1 MNSIAQARLTSS
13 YLSIQRKALIV
24 ISIPVIALAV
34 CACLFGYAQREDGV
48 AHGLVKHTL
57 EIQERIRRIV
67 RTAQDVQSSLRGYIA
82 TGDDHSLDQYRIA
95 RPAIPELLDGLATL
109 VASDAAESAR
119 VKDIKLLTEGTLAQI
134 DRLLPVVQELRR
146 TLPDPLQRQRPTVAL
161 ADEAD
166 QWYRELDL
174 LLASENRLLDSRIV
188 QSYATKRICDWAFGA
203 VVLLGVAGGLLAIC
217 LLASGITR
225 RMQVLETNAARLEQ
239 GVPLLP
245 LGGGND
251 EIGRLGAAMERASR
265 LLAERSKR
273 QTLALKAARIAI
285 WEMDLASHL
294 IRYEGEREFLDSTN
308 YLMEA
313 LPATKDAFYDFI
325 DAQDRAR
332 AQEQFTA
339 ALANHTEYQGEYRIV
354 SAGTDVRW
362 MKVVAR
368 HFSDGHAPSSFLG
381 VMMDITKRKQ
391 NDEVTSSQARE
402 LAKSDRKLLEQTR
415 LLQCILDSM
424 GDGVIAAD
432 MNGDFL
438 LFNPA
443 AKKMLGVGAVE
454 TATTT
459 EQSSKLFG
467 IFLPDMATPYP
478 TSDLPLARALL
489 GESVDGE
496 ELFIRNANI
505 LEGAWFSGTARPLRD
520 EGRMWGGVVVFS
532 DITERKRE
540 RALRAAKEEAENA
553 NKAKNE
559 FLSRMSHELRTPL
572 NAIIGFSQ
580 VLEMTETLEKNRP
593 RIGHILKAGR
603 HLLGLIEEVLDIS
616 RMEAR
621 LLTLSLEP
629 VLVGEAIEQAVDL
642 VNPIAANAGVRLE
655 TTISA
660 ASALYMSA
668 DRQRTQQILLN
679 LLSNAIKYNSQG
691 GAVTISAEVVSGK
704 MRVNVTDTGIG
715 IAEDFFPRLFQP
727 FERLGA
733 TQTTVEGTGLG
744 LALSKG
750 LAEAMGGT
758 IGVKSVVGQG
768 TTFWLELSHAES
780 VSRTAPRESAQ
791 ISERHQQ
798 NDSSLTVLYI
808 EDNLSNVR
816 LMEDIVAIRSGMKL
830 ITAMQGR
837 IGLALAREHRPEF
850 IFLDLHLPD
859 MPGHEVLARLKSDP
873 RTSTIPVIII
883 SADATP
889 GQVERLLDAGVQ
901 EYVTKPIDMKHIFRV
916 FDKHSSRPDAKP
928 EETLVLETQSI

>member
-1 MNSIAQARLTSS
+1 M
-13 YLSIQRKALIV
+13 
-24 ISIPVIALAV
+24 ALAV
-34 CACLFGYAQREDGV
+34 CICLFGYAQREDSV
-48 AHGLVKHTL
+48 ASGRVKHTI
-57 EIQERIRRIV
+57 EIQERIQRIV
-67 RTAQDVQSSLRGYIA
+67 RTALNVESSLRGYIT
-82 TGDDHSLDQYRIA
+82 TGDDHSLNQYRNA
-95 RPAIPELLDGLATL
+95 RSAMPELLDGLTML
-109 VASDAAESAR
+109 VAGDAGEGGR
-119 VKDIKLLTEGTLAQI
+119 VKDIKVVTGETLAQI
-134 DRLLPVVQELRR
+134 DRLLLVLHERVNIPAD
-146 TLPDPLQRQRPTVAL
+146 TLERQRQTSTL
-161 ADEAD
+161 ADEID

-174 LLASENRLLDSRIV
+174 MRASEDRLLNSRIDMN
-188 QSYATKRICDWAFGA
+188 YATKQVFNWAFSA
-203 VVLLGVAGGLLAIC
+203 IVFLGVAGGLLAIR
-217 LLASGITR
+217 LFATGITR
-225 RMQVLETNAARLEQ
+225 RMQVLETNAVRLEQ
-239 GVPLLP
+239 GVPLLL

-265 LLAERSKR
+265 LLAERSER
-273 QTLALKAARIAI
+273 LTLALKAARIAI
-285 WEMDLASHL
+285 WEMDLSSQL

-308 YLMEA
+308 YLIDA
-313 LPATKDAFYDFI
+313 LPATKDAFYGFI
-325 DAQDRAR
+325 DPQDRAQ
-332 AQEQFTA
+332 AQQQFTD
-339 ALANHTEYQGEYRIV
+339 ALANDTEYHGEYRIV
-354 SAGTDVRW
+354 SGGADVRW

-368 HFSDGHAPSSFLG
+368 HYSEGHAPSTFLG
-381 VMMDITKRKQ
+381 VLMDVTKRKQ
-391 NDEVTSSQARE
+391 NDEARSSQARE
-402 LAKSDRKLLEQTR
+402 LATSDRKLLEQTR
-415 LLQCILDSM
+415 LLQCVLDDM

-432 MNGDFL
+432 MNGNFL

-443 AKKMLGVGAVE
+443 AKKMMGIGAME
-454 TATTT
+454 TTT
-459 EQSSKLFG
+459 EQWSKQYG
-467 IFLPDMATPYP
+467 IFLPDMTTLYP
-478 TSDLPLARALL
+478 ASDLPLARALL
-489 GESVDGE
+489 GDSVDGE
-496 ELFIRNANI
+496 ELFIRNAN
-505 LEGAWFSGTARPLRD
+505 LPEGVWLSGTARPLKD
-520 EGRMWGGVVVFS
+520 EGGMWGGVVVFS

-580 VLEMTETLEKNRP
+580 VLEMTETSEKNRP

-629 VLVGEAIEQAVDL
+629 VLVDEAIEQAVDL

-655 TTISA
+655 TTVSA
-660 ASALYMSA
+660 ATALYVSA

-679 LLSNAIKYNSQG
+679 LLSNAIKYNSPG

-733 TQTTVEGTGLG
+733 TQTAVEGTGLG

-758 IGVKSVVGQG
+758 IGVKSVVGRG
-768 TTFWLELSHAES
+768 TTFWLELPQAES
-780 VSRTAPRESAQ
+780 LSRTVLRESAPVP
-791 ISERHQQ
+791 ERPIQ
-798 NDSSLTVLYI
+798 NDSSLTVLYV

-816 LMEDIVAIRSGMKL
+816 LMEDIVAIRSGIKL

-837 IGLALAREHRPEF
+837 IGLTLAREHRPEL

-873 RTSTIPVIII
+873 RTSMIPVVII

-889 GQVERLLDAGVQ
+889 GQVKRLLDAGVQ
-901 EYVTKPIDMKHIFRV
+901 EYLTKPIDMKHIFRV
-916 FDKHSSRPDAKP
+916 FDKHLSRP
-928 EETLVLETQSI
+928 EEQLVLERQSI